1 MAVTGVVLA
10 AGAGTRMGMPKA
22 LVVQHGEPWL
32 ARAVRL
38 LLDAGCDRVVVV
50 LGASATEALAHVPTD
65 DTVSTVIND
74 DWSSGMA
81 SSLRAGLTAVASS
94 AAGLSAARL
103 SAAGPSAAP
112 GDAALITLVDTP
124 GLPLEAVRRVLA
136 SAAPLARAVY
146 DGRPGH
152 PVLIRSAHWAGVA
165 ASVSGDQ
172 GARDYLE
179 AHGVADIECG
189 DLWSGRDIDAPL

>member
-22 LVVQHGEPWL
+22 LVVRDGVPWV
-32 ARAVRL
+32 AQACRL

-50 LGASATEALAHVPTD
+50 LGASADEARAFVPTD
-65 DTVSTVIND
+65 VAVSTIVND
-74 DWSSGMA
+74 DWPSGMA
-81 SSLRAGLTAVASS
+81 SSLRAGLSALTAS
-94 AAGLSAARL
+94 G
-103 SAAGPSAAP
+103 AP

-136 SAAPLARAVY
+136 SGSPLARASF

-152 PVLIRSAHWAGVA
+152 PVLISSAHWTAVA
-165 ASVSGDQ
+165 ATVSGDQ
-172 GARDYLE
+172 GARAYLD
-179 AHGVADIECG
+179 AHGVTDVECG
-189 DLWSGRDIDAPL
+189 DLWNGRDEDTPPVDAPLVE